1 MQQNNTKSSVT
12 AGILGVFLGAFGGHD
27 WYLGNTKKAIAHV
40 ALCVGGLLL
49 LMVGVILMSISDN
62 IPLLRTLFVC
72 LVVAAYVIIIGN
84 GVWGFIEGVVIIAQ
98 GDAGL
103 AAKGYK
109 VAAQATTTMQT
120 NTPVVAADDAK
131 LTSDNSATNVVQSDV
146 NAEEK
151 SPLANILTATPASD
165 SIMPN
170 TVTMNTQNSVV
181 TEVKAPESNL
191 APVAAPETK
200 LVEPSSTT
208 ATPATPETSLESNP
222 VAPAAAPTGTEPSTP
237 TISATPATQA
247 APVAQVSPVADATPV
262 AEPKPA
268 ESDANPAPVAA
279 PTATPADNSVSEA
292 TSAPNPVASNPIAPN
307 PANTPATPADAP
319 KV

>member
-131 LTSDNSATNVVQSDV
+131 LTSDNSATNVVQSDA

-151 SPLANILTATPASD
+151 SPLSNILTATPASD

-170 TVTMNTQNSVV
+170 TVTMNTQNPAV

-208 ATPATPETSLESNP
+208 TAQT
-222 VAPAAAPTGTEPSTP
+222 
-237 TISATPATQA
+237 
-247 APVAQVSPVADATPV
+247 APVVPTSPVADATTV
-262 AEPKPA
+262 AESKPA
-268 ESDANPAPVAA
+268 ESDANPVPVAA

-292 TSAPNPVASNPIAPN
+292 TSAPNPVAANPVASN
-307 PANTPATPADAP
+307 PANVPATPADAP

>member
-120 NTPVVAADDAK
+120 NTPVVATDDTK
-131 LTSDNSATNVVQSDV
+131 LTSDNSATNVVQSDA

-170 TVTMNTQNSVV
+170 TVTMNTQNPAV

-208 ATPATPETSLESNP
+208 AAQT
-222 VAPAAAPTGTEPSTP
+222 
-237 TISATPATQA
+237 
-247 APVAQVSPVADATPV
+247 APVVPTSPVADATPV

-292 TSAPNPVASNPIAPN
+292 TFAPNPVATNPVAPN
-307 PANTPATPADAP
+307 PANVPATPADAP

>member
-72 LVVAAYVIIIGN
+72 LVVAAYVIIGN

-208 ATPATPETSLESNP
+208 TAQT
-222 VAPAAAPTGTEPSTP
+222 
-237 TISATPATQA
+237 
-247 APVAQVSPVADATPV
+247 APVVPTSPVADATTV

-268 ESDANPAPVAA
+268 ESDANPVPVAA

-292 TSAPNPVASNPIAPN
+292 TSAPNPVAPN
-307 PANTPATPADAP
+307 PANVPATPTDAP

>member
-131 LTSDNSATNVVQSDV
+131 LTSDNSVTNVVQSDV

-170 TVTMNTQNSVV
+170 TVTMNTQNSAV

-208 ATPATPETSLESNP
+208 AAQT
-222 VAPAAAPTGTEPSTP
+222 
-237 TISATPATQA
+237 
-247 APVAQVSPVADATPV
+247 APVVPTSPVADATPV

-279 PTATPADNSVSEA
+279 PTTTPADNSVSEA
-292 TSAPNPVASNPIAPN
+292 TSAPNPVAANPVAPN
-307 PANTPATPADAP
+307 PANVPATPADAP

>member
-170 TVTMNTQNSVV
+170 TVTMNTQNPAV
-181 TEVKAPESNL
+181 TEVKATEPNF

-200 LVEPSSTT
+200 PVEPSSATT
-208 ATPATPETSLESNP
+208 AQT
-222 VAPAAAPTGTEPSTP
+222 
-237 TISATPATQA
+237 
-247 APVAQVSPVADATPV
+247 APVVPTSPVADVTPV
-262 AEPKPA
+262 AESKPA

-292 TSAPNPVASNPIAPN
+292 TSAPNPVAANPVAPN
-307 PANTPATPADAP
+307 PANVPATPADAP

>member
-120 NTPVVAADDAK
+120 NTPVVATDDTK
-131 LTSDNSATNVVQSDV
+131 LTSDNSATNVVQSDA

-170 TVTMNTQNSVV
+170 TVTMNTQNPAV

-208 ATPATPETSLESNP
+208 AAQT
-222 VAPAAAPTGTEPSTP
+222 
-237 TISATPATQA
+237 
-247 APVAQVSPVADATPV
+247 APVVPTSPVADATPV

-292 TSAPNPVASNPIAPN
+292 TFAPNPVAANPVAPN
-307 PANTPATPADAP
+307 PANVPATPADAP

>member
-120 NTPVVAADDAK
+120 NTPVVATDDTK
-131 LTSDNSATNVVQSDV
+131 LTSDNSATNVVQSDANV
-146 NAEEK
+146 EEK

-170 TVTMNTQNSVV
+170 TVTMNTQNPAV

-208 ATPATPETSLESNP
+208 AAQT
-222 VAPAAAPTGTEPSTP
+222 
-237 TISATPATQA
+237 
-247 APVAQVSPVADATPV
+247 APVVPTSPVADATPV

-292 TSAPNPVASNPIAPN
+292 TFAPNPVAANPVAPN
-307 PANTPATPADAP
+307 PANVPATPADAP

>member
-1 MQQNNTKSSVT
+1 
-12 AGILGVFLGAFGGHD
+12 
-27 WYLGNTKKAIAHV
+27 
-40 ALCVGGLLL
+40 
-49 LMVGVILMSISDN
+49 MSISDN

-120 NTPVVAADDAK
+120 NTPVVATDDTK
-131 LTSDNSATNVVQSDV
+131 LTSDNSATNVVQSDA

-170 TVTMNTQNSVV
+170 TVTMNTQNPAV

-208 ATPATPETSLESNP
+208 AAQT
-222 VAPAAAPTGTEPSTP
+222 
-237 TISATPATQA
+237 
-247 APVAQVSPVADATPV
+247 APVVPTSPVADATPV

-292 TSAPNPVASNPIAPN
+292 TFAPNPVAANPVAPN
-307 PANTPATPADAP
+307 PANVPATPADAP

>member
-120 NTPVVAADDAK
+120 NTPVVATDDTK
-131 LTSDNSATNVVQSDV
+131 LTSDNGATNVVQSDA

-170 TVTMNTQNSVV
+170 TVTMNTQNPAV
-181 TEVKAPESNL
+181 TEVKAPEPNL
-191 APVAAPETK
+191 APAAVPEVK
-200 LVEPSSTT
+200 PVEPSSTT
-208 ATPATPETSLESNP
+208 TAQT
-222 VAPAAAPTGTEPSTP
+222 
-237 TISATPATQA
+237 
-247 APVAQVSPVADATPV
+247 APVVPTSPVADATPV

-292 TSAPNPVASNPIAPN
+292 TSAPNPVAANPVAPS
-307 PANTPATPADAP
+307 PANVPATPADAP

>member
-151 SPLANILTATPASD
+151 SPLANILTAAPASD

-170 TVTMNTQNSVV
+170 TLTMNTQNPAV

-191 APVAAPETK
+191 APVAAPEMNQ
-200 LVEPSSTT
+200 VEPSSTT
-208 ATPATPETSLESNP
+208 TAQT
-222 VAPAAAPTGTEPSTP
+222 APIVPT
-237 TISATPATQA
+237 
-247 APVAQVSPVADATPV
+247 SPVADATPV
-262 AEPKPA
+262 AESKPA

-292 TSAPNPVASNPIAPN
+292 TSAPNPVAANPVAPN
-307 PANTPATPADAP
+307 PANVPATPTDVP

>member
-120 NTPVVAADDAK
+120 NTPVVAADDAE
-131 LTSDNSATNVVQSDV
+131 LTSDNSATNVVQSDA

-170 TVTMNTQNSVV
+170 TVTMNTQNPAV

-208 ATPATPETSLESNP
+208 AAQT
-222 VAPAAAPTGTEPSTP
+222 
-237 TISATPATQA
+237 
-247 APVAQVSPVADATPV
+247 APVVPTSPVADATPV

-292 TSAPNPVASNPIAPN
+292 TFAPNPVAANPVAPN
-307 PANTPATPADAP
+307 PANVPATPADAP

>member
-208 ATPATPETSLESNP
+208 TAQT
-222 VAPAAAPTGTEPSTP
+222 
-237 TISATPATQA
+237 
-247 APVAQVSPVADATPV
+247 APVVPTSPVADATTV

-268 ESDANPAPVAA
+268 ESDANPVPVAA

-292 TSAPNPVASNPIAPN
+292 TSAPNPVAPN
-307 PANTPATPADAP
+307 PANVPATPTDAP
-319 KV
+319 RV

>member
-208 ATPATPETSLESNP
+208 TAQT
-222 VAPAAAPTGTEPSTP
+222 
-237 TISATPATQA
+237 
-247 APVAQVSPVADATPV
+247 APVVPTSPVADATTV

-268 ESDANPAPVAA
+268 ESDANPVPVAA

-292 TSAPNPVASNPIAPN
+292 TSAPNPVAPN
-307 PANTPATPADAP
+307 PANVPATPTDAP

>member
-170 TVTMNTQNSVV
+170 TVTMNTQNSAV

-200 LVEPSSTT
+200 PVEPSSTT
-208 ATPATPETSLESNP
+208 TAQT
-222 VAPAAAPTGTEPSTP
+222 
-237 TISATPATQA
+237 
-247 APVAQVSPVADATPV
+247 APVVPTSPVVDATPV

-268 ESDANPAPVAA
+268 ESDANPVPVAA
-279 PTATPADNSVSEA
+279 PTVTPADNSVSEA
-292 TSAPNPVASNPIAPN
+292 TSAPNPVAANPVAPN
-307 PANTPATPADAP
+307 PANVPATPADAP

>member
-208 ATPATPETSLESNP
+208 TAQT
-222 VAPAAAPTGTEPSTP
+222 
-237 TISATPATQA
+237 
-247 APVAQVSPVADATPV
+247 APVVPTSPVADATTV

-268 ESDANPAPVAA
+268 ESDANPVPVAA

-292 TSAPNPVASNPIAPN
+292 TSAPNPVAPN
-307 PANTPATPADAP
+307 PANVPATPTDAP
-319 KV
+319 NV

>member
-109 VAAQATTTMQT
+109 VVAQATTTMQT

-131 LTSDNSATNVVQSDV
+131 LTSDNSVTNVVQSDV

-170 TVTMNTQNSVV
+170 TVTMNTQNSAV

-208 ATPATPETSLESNP
+208 TAQT
-222 VAPAAAPTGTEPSTP
+222 
-237 TISATPATQA
+237 
-247 APVAQVSPVADATPV
+247 APVVPTSPVADATTV
-262 AEPKPA
+262 AEPKLA
-268 ESDANPAPVAA
+268 ESDANPVPVAA

-292 TSAPNPVASNPIAPN
+292 TSAPNPVAANPVAPN
-307 PANTPATPADAP
+307 PANVPATPADAP

>member
-120 NTPVVAADDAK
+120 NTPVVATDDTK
-131 LTSDNSATNVVQSDV
+131 LTSDNSATNVVQSDA

-170 TVTMNTQNSVV
+170 TVTMNTQNPAV

-208 ATPATPETSLESNP
+208 AAQT
-222 VAPAAAPTGTEPSTP
+222 
-237 TISATPATQA
+237 
-247 APVAQVSPVADATPV
+247 APVVPTSPVADATPV

-292 TSAPNPVASNPIAPN
+292 TSAPNPVAANPVAPN
-307 PANTPATPADAP
+307 PANVPATPADAP

>member
-120 NTPVVAADDAK
+120 NTPVVAADDTK
-131 LTSDNSATNVVQSDV
+131 LTSDNSATNVVQSDA
-146 NAEEK
+146 NAEER

-170 TVTMNTQNSVV
+170 TVTMNMQNPA
-181 TEVKAPESNL
+181 TAEMKTPEPNL
-191 APVAAPETK
+191 APAAVPEVK
-200 LVEPSSTT
+200 PVEPSSTT
-208 ATPATPETSLESNP
+208 TAQT
-222 VAPAAAPTGTEPSTP
+222 
-237 TISATPATQA
+237 
-247 APVAQVSPVADATPV
+247 APVVPTSPIADATPV

-268 ESDANPAPVAA
+268 ESDANPVPVAA

>member
-120 NTPVVAADDAK
+120 NTPVVAADDTK
-131 LTSDNSATNVVQSDV
+131 LTSDNSATNVVQSDA
-146 NAEEK
+146 NAEER

-170 TVTMNTQNSVV
+170 TVTMNMQNPA
-181 TEVKAPESNL
+181 TAEMKTPESNL
-191 APVAAPETK
+191 APVAAPEMNQ
-200 LVEPSSTT
+200 VEPSSTT
-208 ATPATPETSLESNP
+208 T
-222 VAPAAAPTGTEPSTP
+222 
-237 TISATPATQA
+237 TQA

-262 AEPKPA
+262 AESKPA
-268 ESDANPAPVAA
+268 ENNANLAPAST
-279 PTATPADNSVSEA
+279 PTAIPADNSVSEA
-292 TSAPNPVASNPIAPN
+292 TSAPNPVAANPVAPS
-307 PANTPATPADAP
+307 PANVSATPADAP

>member
-131 LTSDNSATNVVQSDV
+131 LTSDNGATNVVQSDA
-146 NAEEK
+146 NAEER

-170 TVTMNTQNSVV
+170 TVTMNTQNPAV

-200 LVEPSSTT
+200 PVEPSSTT
-208 ATPATPETSLESNP
+208 TAQT
-222 VAPAAAPTGTEPSTP
+222 
-237 TISATPATQA
+237 
-247 APVAQVSPVADATPV
+247 APVVPTSPVADATPV
-262 AEPKPA
+262 AESKPA

-292 TSAPNPVASNPIAPN
+292 TSAPNPVAANPVAPN
-307 PANTPATPADAP
+307 PANVPATPADAP

>member
-208 ATPATPETSLESNP
+208 TAQT
-222 VAPAAAPTGTEPSTP
+222 
-237 TISATPATQA
+237 
-247 APVAQVSPVADATPV
+247 APVVPTSPVADATTV

-268 ESDANPAPVAA
+268 ESDANPVPVAA
-279 PTATPADNSVSEA
+279 PTAAPADNSVSEA
-292 TSAPNPVASNPIAPN
+292 TSAPNPVAPN
-307 PANTPATPADAP
+307 PANVPATPTDAP

>member
-120 NTPVVAADDAK
+120 NTPVVATDDTK
-131 LTSDNSATNVVQSDV
+131 LTSDNSATNVVQSDA

-170 TVTMNTQNSVV
+170 TVTMNTQNPAV

-208 ATPATPETSLESNP
+208 AAQT
-222 VAPAAAPTGTEPSTP
+222 
-237 TISATPATQA
+237 
-247 APVAQVSPVADATPV
+247 APVVPTSPVADATPV

>member
-120 NTPVVAADDAK
+120 NTPVVATDDTK
-131 LTSDNSATNVVQSDV
+131 LTSDNGATNVVQSDA

-170 TVTMNTQNSVV
+170 TVTMNTQNPAV

-208 ATPATPETSLESNP
+208 T
-222 VAPAAAPTGTEPSTP
+222 
-237 TISATPATQA
+237 TQA

-262 AEPKPA
+262 AESKPA
-268 ESDANPAPVAA
+268 ENNANLAPAST

-292 TSAPNPVASNPIAPN
+292 TSAPNPVAANPVAPS
-307 PANTPATPADAP
+307 PANVPATPADAP

>member
-208 ATPATPETSLESNP
+208 TAQT
-222 VAPAAAPTGTEPSTP
+222 
-237 TISATPATQA
+237 
-247 APVAQVSPVADATPV
+247 APVVPTSPVADATTV

-268 ESDANPAPVAA
+268 ESDANPVPVAA

-292 TSAPNPVASNPIAPN
+292 TSAPNPVAPN
-307 PANTPATPADAP
+307 PANVPATPTDAP
-319 KV
+319 KG

>member
-120 NTPVVAADDAK
+120 NTPVVATDDTK
-131 LTSDNSATNVVQSDV
+131 LTSDNSATNVVQSDANV
-146 NAEEK
+146 EER

-170 TVTMNTQNSVV
+170 TVTMNTQNPAV

-208 ATPATPETSLESNP
+208 AAQT
-222 VAPAAAPTGTEPSTP
+222 
-237 TISATPATQA
+237 
-247 APVAQVSPVADATPV
+247 APVVPTSPVADATPV

-292 TSAPNPVASNPIAPN
+292 TFAPNPVAANPVAPN
-307 PANTPATPADAP
+307 PANVPATPADAP

>member
-109 VAAQATTTMQT
+109 VVAQATTTMQT
-120 NTPVVAADDAK
+120 NTPVVATDDTK
-131 LTSDNSATNVVQSDV
+131 LTSDNSATNVVQSDA

-170 TVTMNTQNSVV
+170 TVTMNTQNPAV

-208 ATPATPETSLESNP
+208 AAQT
-222 VAPAAAPTGTEPSTP
+222 
-237 TISATPATQA
+237 
-247 APVAQVSPVADATPV
+247 APVVPTSPVADATPV

-292 TSAPNPVASNPIAPN
+292 TFAPNPVAANPVAPN
-307 PANTPATPADAP
+307 PANVPATPADAP